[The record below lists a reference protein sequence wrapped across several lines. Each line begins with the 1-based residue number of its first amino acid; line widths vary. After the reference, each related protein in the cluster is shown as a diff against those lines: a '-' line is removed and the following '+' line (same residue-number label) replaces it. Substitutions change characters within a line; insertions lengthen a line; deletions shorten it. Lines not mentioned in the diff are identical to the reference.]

1 MSGSRCKA
9 LRRMYKART
18 GEAPMQMTIL
28 KTDKTGMT
36 TYRVSEWRRV
46 KKAHTR
52 ARRGW

>member
-1 MSGSRCKA
+1 
-9 LRRMYKART
+9 MYKAIA
-18 GEAPMQMTIL
+18 GEAPWNTTIL
-28 KTDKTGMT
+28 KTDKTGLS